1 LGKKE
6 KKTCK
11 TQRKG
16 KKIWGKIKW
25 KKQEEENL
33 GGKKKKKT
41 CKKKRKRKN
50 KKIYEKS
57 YFLYVCF
64 RVLVNIDVIN
74 Y

>member
-25 KKQEEENL
+25 KKEEEENL

-41 CKKKRKRKN
+41 CKKKEKEKTKKYMRKATF
-50 KKIYEKS
+50 S
-57 YFLYVCF
+57 MC
-64 RVLVNIDVIN
+64 VLEYWLILT
-74 Y
+74 